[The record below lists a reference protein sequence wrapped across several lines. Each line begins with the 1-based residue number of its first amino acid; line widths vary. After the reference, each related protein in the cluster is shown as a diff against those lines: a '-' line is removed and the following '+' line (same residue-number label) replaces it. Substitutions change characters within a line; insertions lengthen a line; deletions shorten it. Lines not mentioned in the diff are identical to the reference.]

1 MSTIRPTANRI
12 QTCRMMLVLVCMSTF
27 VVIQSGCVD
36 TLMMAGKVLM
46 GDPVQPSGFELATGV
61 SLAEDQKRVLVHCSA
76 PSYLSDEF
84 DTLTSDIQEELI
96 RRMKRRGMAVMHADA
111 AADVLDD
118 YAGQF
123 DPNLLAM
130 QLDDVDYIFH
140 VQFESFTYREDNSP
154 NLYRGKASGKIV
166 AHEIVRGKDGAG
178 QHAIQVYDQLFNMT
192 HPTTHPV
199 AVDQMPKTVF
209 IRKFTN
215 KLADELGHTFYSV
228 KRMYSV
234 KIMYSV

>member
-1 MSTIRPTANRI
+1 MHAIRQPVRQAQLLRLFLTLACLSTITI
-12 QTCRMMLVLVCMSTF
+12 TL
-27 VVIQSGCVD
+27 SGCIDSLV
-36 TLMMAGKVLM
+36 MAGKVLM
-46 GDPVQPSGFELATGV
+46 GDPVQPSGFEIATGV

-96 RRMKRRGMAVMHADA
+96 RRIKRRGMAVMHADA

-118 YAGQF
+118 YAGRF

-140 VQFESFTYREDNSP
+140 VQFENFTYREDNSP

-166 AHEIVRGKDGAG
+166 AHEIRRGDDGAG
-178 QHAIQVYDQLFNMT
+178 AHSVEVYNQLFNMT
-192 HPTTHPV
+192 HPSTHPV
-199 AVDQMPKTVF
+199 AADQMPQTVF

-228 KRMYSV
+228 RSSDLFV
-234 KIMYSV
+234 Q